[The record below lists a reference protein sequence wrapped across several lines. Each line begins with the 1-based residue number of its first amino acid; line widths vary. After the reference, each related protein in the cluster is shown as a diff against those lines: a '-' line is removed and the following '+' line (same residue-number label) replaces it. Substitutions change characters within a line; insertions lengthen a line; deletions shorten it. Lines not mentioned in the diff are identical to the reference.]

1 MFADASDEAIVGWIE
16 RSAREEARI
25 CARRSAAIAELVHRH
40 VDEDDERGGWVFD
53 PWAATAAQVGAA
65 LNIGQRKASGQMHIA
80 VALRY
85 RLPKVAALFTDGVVG
100 ARVVSE
106 ISWRTQLVEDP
117 AALAQIDDRM
127 AACAVGWGRLSEQK
141 LKSAIDAV
149 IERFDP
155 EGLRRSKEIMRAR
168 DIHVGASDDPHETA
182 ALWGQLLA
190 SDGRLLKQRLAEMV
204 GALCAEDPRPAGERR
219 SDAMGAII
227 RGEFHLNCRC
237 GSPDCP
243 VPVQA
248 SRSNAVIKIIADQ
261 AAIEAAHALIE
272 QDDTTAAHNTAAAK
286 AAAEAEAEKVFAT
299 TDSAGD
305 DRCEGSAG
313 SGTAALSESP
323 TTPGNSAAEDPAAPE
338 EPAAKAAEDAEREPE
353 PQTAEDAVT
362 EVCEPP
368 TVEDGAAGS
377 GGLVD
382 RGAAL
387 GLDGRPVPIAL
398 LAEVI
403 RGGAKISAL
412 TLPGPEPEPRYRPSA
427 ALAEFV
433 RMRDL
438 FCRFPGWLTLPGPE
452 PEPRYRPSA
461 ALAEFVRMRDLFCRF
476 PGCDI
481 PAERCDID
489 HTVPYPFGPTHASN
503 LSCKC
508 RGHHLLKTFWYG
520 PGGWRDEQHPD
531 GTLVWTAPTGHR
543 YVTKP
548 GSRLYFPSAAITTAD
563 LPPPPTP
570 PPGYAAGT
578 LKMPRRRRPRAADTA
593 ARNKAERAHN
603 AEQRAQ
609 QQQRAQELR
618 RAREQRA
625 REKKLQQ
632 EQPPPE
638 TGADPPPF

>member
-1 MFADASDEAIVGWIE
+1 MFDSLFAEASDEAVVAWIE
-16 RSAREEARI
+16 QSAREEARI
-25 CARRSAAIAELVHRH
+25 CARRSAAIAELVHRY

-85 RLPKVAALFTDGVVG
+85 RLPKVAQLFTDGVVG

-155 EGLRRSKEIMRAR
+155 DGVRRSREILRLR
-168 DIHVGASDDPHETA
+168 DIHVGASDDPSETA

-190 SDGRLLKQRLAEMV
+190 SDGRLLKARLAEMV

-237 GSPDCP
+237 ASPNCP
-243 VPVQA
+243 VPVRPT
-248 SRSNAVIKIIADQ
+248 RSNVVIKVIADQ
-261 AAIEAAHALIE
+261 AAIEAAHALIAH
-272 QDDTTAAHNTAAAK
+272 DTATAAQNTAAAK
-286 AAAEAEAEKVFAT
+286 AEKAAAAEEAAST
-299 TDSAGD
+299 ADSAADG
-305 DRCEGSAG
+305 GP
-313 SGTAALSESP
+313 ESP
-323 TTPGNSAAEDPAAPE
+323 TGPEDCAAPEDPAPEDSAAPEGPAAE
-338 EPAAKAAEDAEREPE
+338 EPAAEAAGDAEREPE

-362 EVCEPP
+362 EVSEPQ
-368 TVEDGAAGS
+368 TSEGGAAGDS
-377 GGLVD
+377 GGVVD

-398 LAEVI
+398 LAEMI
-403 RGGAKISAL
+403 RGGAKTS
-412 TLPGPEPEPRYRPSA
+412 E
-427 ALAEFV
+427 
-433 RMRDL
+433 
-438 FCRFPGWLTLPGPE
+438 LTLPGPE

-531 GTLVWTAPTGHR
+531 GSLIWTAPTGHT
-543 YVTKP
+543 YITKP

-578 LKMPRRRRPRAADTA
+578 LKMPRRRRNRAADTA
-593 ARNKAERAHN
+593 ARDKAERAHN

-609 QQQRAQELR
+609 QQQRARENQ

-625 REKKLQQ
+625 REKKLGQV
-632 EQPPPE
+632 QPPPE